1 MLELTA
7 DWVAS
12 GSPERPGAVSPPA
25 AYASS
30 AAFDRDEDAETV
42 AAASLLLLAVAHP
55 ARLAATPATMDEYD
69 DADCRYGYAGYA
81 DWGDEDDPW
90 GRYCT
95 ECGAN
100 SHYECDCPC
109 PVCGQDGWHDGPG

>member
-12 GSPERPGAVSPPA
+12 GSPERPGAFPPPA

-30 AAFDRDEDAETV
+30 AAFDRDEDAEML
-42 AAASLLLLAVAHP
+42 AALSLLLAVAHP

-69 DADCRYGYAGYA
+69 DNDCRYGYAGYA

-109 PVCGQDGWHDGPG
+109 PVCGQDGGHDCPG